1 MMSEKTPNYSQYTL
15 YELNS
20 ALAHIDREQYSD
32 RVKLIEE
39 AIFNFPSRVS
49 EKKPEKSKDNS
60 LVAKWLIM
68 EFIIWVVVSLFALVW
83 FSIF

>member
-1 MMSEKTPNYSQYTL
+1 MAEKTPNYSQYTL

-20 ALAHIDREQYSD
+20 ALAHIDREQYPD
-32 RVKLIEE
+32 RVELIEE

-49 EKKPEKSKDNS
+49 EEKPEKSKDNS
-60 LVAKWLIM
+60 FFAMWLRM
-68 EFIIWVVVSLFALVW
+68 EFITWVVVSLFVLAW